1 MQINK
6 KPSVLADTMFDLSK
20 SFSNASTTA
29 NLYGKLFMLKDMQIF
44 LLKQEKEINE
54 QIKIAESN
62 V

>member
-6 KPSVLADTMFDLSK
+6 KPSALADTMFDLSK
-20 SFSNASTTA
+20 TISNASTTA

-44 LLKQEKEINE
+44 LIKQETEINE
-54 QIKIAESN
+54 QIKKAESN